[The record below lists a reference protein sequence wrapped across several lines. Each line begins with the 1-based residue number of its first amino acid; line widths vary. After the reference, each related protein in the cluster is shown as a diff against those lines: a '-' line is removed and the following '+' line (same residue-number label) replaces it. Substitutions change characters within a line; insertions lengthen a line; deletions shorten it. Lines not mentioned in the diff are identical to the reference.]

1 MRLTMPAAHRRPA
14 VLWTGTAIA
23 LVILIVA
30 SLALGAVPIA
40 PIKVVE
46 ALLGRGD
53 PLAITIVR
61 ELRLPR
67 VALAVLVGCALG
79 SAGAALQGTLRNPLA
94 EPYLLGVSGG
104 AAVGAVVAITL
115 GVTAVGIVPLA
126 AFGGAVTAVILV
138 LGLARAAGA
147 VRDPR
152 TLLMAGVVIGAF
164 ANAIIMILL
173 ADVSPEKVRGAV
185 WWMAGGVS
193 DASWSRVVWLLVY
206 VCIGMTLLIAR
217 GRVLDVLSLGED
229 SAASLGVDVG
239 RATREVF
246 LVSALLAAASV
257 AAAGLVGFVGLVV
270 PNIARAFGVVRHR
283 SLILTSALAGAAL
296 VLLADL
302 LARTVRAPLELP
314 LGAITALIGV
324 PVFLTRLRRLR

>member
-1 MRLTMPAAHRRPA
+1 MPLVHRRPA
-14 VLWTGTAIA
+14 VLWAGTAITLA
-23 LVILIVA
+23 ILIVA
-30 SLALGAVPIA
+30 SLALGAVPI
-40 PIKVVE
+40 PPTKVLQ
-46 ALLGRGD
+46 ALVGSGD

-61 ELRLPR
+61 DLRLPR
-67 VALAVLVGCALG
+67 VALAILVGCALG
-79 SAGAALQGTLRNPLA
+79 STGAALQGTLRNPLA

-115 GVTAVGIVPLA
+115 GVTSAGIVPLA
-126 AFGGAVTAVILV
+126 AFVGAVAAVSLV

-147 VRDPR
+147 ARDPR
-152 TLLMAGVVIGAF
+152 TLLMSGVVIGAF
-164 ANAIIMILL
+164 ANASIMILL

-185 WWMAGGVS
+185 WWMAGAVS
-193 DASWSRVVWLLVY
+193 DASWPRVVSLFVYVLVGMTVLLV
-206 VCIGMTLLIAR
+206 R
-217 GRVLDVLSLGED
+217 GRVLDVLSMGED
-229 SAASLGVDVG
+229 SASSLGVDAG

-270 PNIARAFGVVRHR
+270 PNIARAFGIIRHR
-283 SLILTSALAGAAL
+283 TLILTSALAGAAL

-302 LARTVRAPLELP
+302 IARTVRAPLELP